1 MVNWDFFDSNTNPHA
16 IVIGASGAGKSFL
29 VNDFILQNARL
40 DAHFFVL
47 DKGDSYRKLCQILG
61 GRYIRFEL
69 NDPVTI
75 NPFLKEPDAEHLA
88 FLVTVIIRDV
98 LRWR

>member
-1 MVNWDFFDSNTNPHA
+1 MFWDFFDSNTNPHA
-16 IVIGASGAGKSFL
+16 IIIGSSGAGKSFF

-40 DAHFFVL
+40 DSHFFVL

-61 GRYIRFEL
+61 GQYIRFEL
-69 NDPVTI
+69 NNPVTI
-75 NPFLKEPDAEHLA
+75 NPFLKEPDPEHMA

-98 LRWR
+98 FRRG